1 MNPIWSFLS
10 GLVDPVT
17 KLVDEVHTSEE
28 EKLQIKSAMFKIQQE
43 ITTKVLDYESKLMDN
58 QAKVILAEV
67 QGESWL
73 QRNWRPMMMI
83 WFAALLG
90 MYWFGITPPNITQET
105 LNSLFTLMQVGIGG
119 YIVGRSGEKIIPAV
133 VEALKKDK

>member
-1 MNPIWSFLS
+1 MNPVWSFLS

-17 KLVDEVHTSEE
+17 KLVDEIHTSEE
-28 EKLQIKSAMFKIQQE
+28 EKLQIKSTMFKIQQE
-43 ITTKVLDYESKLMDN
+43 ITTKVLEYESKLMDN

-83 WFAALLG
+83 WFASLLG
-90 MYWFGITPPNITQET
+90 MYWFGVTPPNMTQET
-105 LNSLFTLMQVGIGG
+105 LNSLFTLMEVGIGG

>member
-17 KLVDEVHTSEE
+17 KVIDEIHTSEE
-28 EKLQIKSAMFKIQQE
+28 EKLQIKSTMFKIQQE
-43 ITTKVLDYESKLMDN
+43 ITTKVLEYESKLMDN

-83 WFAALLG
+83 WFATLLG
-90 MYWFGITPPNITQET
+90 MYWFGIVPPNMTQET
-105 LNSLFTLMQVGIGG
+105 LNSLFTLMEVGIGG